1 MNIPEDKRTEECPE
15 FLRSLSEKDK
25 GIIGTPDSEY
35 RVATWPEVQK
45 IVADNRLG
53 AFRRIPSHLRRYLE
67 YTWQLKR
74 DYGSIM
80 KFVLDKRLR
89 WEAPVTPR
97 GKPFEFNDDDI
108 TILWNDWPYG
118 IDDRIVHLVVWTKFE
133 LPEDPATGDITD
145 ETRGEIDQYVQKT
158 FGCQVPRDRV
168 SGIIITCLLLPYI
181 VRAKRPGIVYLVQEL
196 EVAEVRSC
204 CRAFPRHAS

>member
-35 RVATWPEVQK
+35 HVATWPEVQK

-97 GKPFEFNDDDI
+97 GKPFEFDDDDI

-145 ETRGEIDQYVQKT
+145 ETRDEIDQYVQKT
-158 FGCQVPRDRV
+158 FGCQVPRDRYIWFKNWKSLKSV
-168 SGIIITCLLLPYI
+168 HAVEHFHVMLLEPDPKFVEEITHGDVPY
-181 VRAKRPGIVYLVQEL
+181 
-196 EVAEVRSC
+196 
-204 CRAFPRHAS
+204 CRQV

>member
-35 RVATWPEVQK
+35 HVATWPEVQK

-97 GKPFEFNDDDI
+97 GKPFEFDDDDI

-145 ETRGEIDQYVQKT
+145 ETRDEIDQYVQKT

-168 SGIIITCLLLPYI
+168 SGIIITYLLLSYI

-204 CRAFPRHAS
+204 CRALPRHAS